1 MLELYITKNKYYIRR
16 TKTILMKNATLPFLA
31 VLCIFLSNTLIS
43 KANINSNFYYNNSID
58 TIPNINTEDTI
69 YQRVDVEASFPGG
82 EDGWRTFLQ
91 NNLKAET
98 PIKKK
103 SPVGQYMVVVQFI
116 VDKQG
121 KISDI
126 TALTNYG
133 FGMEKEVIRV
143 LKQSPKWLPAIMDGQ
158 KVKAYRKQPITFVV
172 TQG

>member
-1 MLELYITKNKYYIRR
+1 MKKITLSFI
-16 TKTILMKNATLPFLA
+16 AF
-31 VLCIFLSNTLIS
+31 LCIFFSNTFIS
-43 KANINSNFYYNNSID
+43 KASNNSVSFSNNSID
-58 TIPNINTEDTI
+58 SLPHSSVEDTI
-69 YQRVDVEASFPGG
+69 FQRVDVEASFPGG
-82 EDGWRTFLQ
+82 EDGWREFLQ

-126 TALTNYG
+126 TALTNHGY
-133 FGMEKEVIRV
+133 GMEKEVIRV
-143 LKQSPKWLPAIMDGQ
+143 LKQSPRWLPAIMEGQ

-172 TQG
+172 TEE

>member
-1 MLELYITKNKYYIRR
+1 MKKA
-16 TKTILMKNATLPFLA
+16 ILIFVA
-31 VLCIFLSNTLIS
+31 VLFVFFSNTLIS
-43 KANINSNFYYNNSID
+43 KASRNSAPYCNIFID
-58 TIPNINTEDTI
+58 SLPDTSLEDTI
-69 YQRVDVEASFPGG
+69 FQRVDVEASFPGG

-126 TALTNYG
+126 TALTNHGY
-133 FGMEKEVIRV
+133 GMEKEVIRV
-143 LKQSPKWLPAIMDGQ
+143 LKQSPRWLPAIMDSR

-172 TQG
+172 TEE